1 MIHKTHS
8 LCWKILGAL
17 ASLLLGGFL
26 LASDHGQADIEE
38 VQIAVLVNDLG
49 NPYFQALAS
58 SVRATARAELG
69 PQARVSVKSSGY
81 DVERQRQ
88 QIRSAQDDGVNM
100 LILTAAHPTELESVV
115 RELREEGVAVL
126 AVDVATEGAQ
136 VTITTHNVEAGYFAC
151 QHMAES
157 LNREGRVAILD
168 GPPVSSIGERMDG
181 CEAAL
186 RRYPRIDVV
195 DRVNS
200 GASDV
205 GGVEAMTRLLTRH
218 QDLDAVFSIN
228 DPAARGAE
236 SAARFQGRTDIRIA
250 SVDGSPAL
258 AEALREEDTLYLNT
272 AAQFP
277 WRIGEE
283 AVLRGLSILRTGD
296 TREETVLI
304 PVELI
309 HKDNAHLYC
318 DWRRC
323 DAILDPGH

>member
-1 MIHKTHS
+1 MIPKSDS
-8 LCWKILGAL
+8 LCWKALGL
-17 ASLLLGGFL
+17 VASLVLSGLL
-26 LASDHGQADIEE
+26 LASDHGETDAEE
-38 VQIAVLVNDLG
+38 VKIAVLVNDLG

-58 SVRATARAELG
+58 SVRDTARAELG
-69 PQARVSVKSSGY
+69 PQVRVSVESSGY
-81 DVERQRQ
+81 DVARQRR
-88 QIRSAQDDGVNM
+88 QIRAARDSGVNL
-100 LILTAAHPTELESVV
+100 LILTAAHPDELEPVV
-115 RELREEGVAVL
+115 RELRDEGVAVV
-126 AVDVATEGAQ
+126 AVDVATQGAQ
-136 VTITTHNVEAGYFAC
+136 ITITTHNVEAGFFAC

-228 DPAARGAE
+228 DPASRGAE

-258 AEALREEDTLYLNT
+258 AEALQEEDTLYLNT

-283 AVLRGLSILRTGD
+283 AVLRGLSILQTGD

-309 HKDNAHLYC
+309 HRDNAHLYC

-323 DAILDPGH
+323 DTILD